1 MKIYRDGKEFELTF
15 SELMRAHE
23 EYELDGMI
31 EDVKS
36 TYTQGEYEVDLSE
49 EQIGEI
55 AMFALHNLGRND
67 GYMESYWMSVQYTLE
82 DYIDNLSVDEEE
94 DEE

>member
-1 MKIYRDGKEFELTF
+1 MKIYRDGKEYELTF

-36 TYTQGEYEVDLSE
+36 TYAQGEYDVDLSE
-49 EQIGEI
+49 EQIEEI

-67 GYMESYWMSVQYTLE
+67 GYMESYWMSVECTL
-82 DYIDNLSVDEEE
+82 DNYIDKLPVDEEE